1 MDGLTFLLVCMLG
14 AVGAGAAHTLLDG
27 VVEWWRLRH
36 P

>member
-14 AVGAGAAHTLLDG
+14 AVAVGAVHTVLDG
-27 VVEWWRLRH
+27 HATRTRIHH